1 MKKVWFKSGIMLLM
15 LTLFMSGCTKDDQ
28 NGNVEVQLTDAPF
41 PMSFVASVNMNITKV
56 EVENAE
62 TGEYVTVYEGSGT
75 YNVAALTNGATAEIN
90 VASLPAGTYDKVRVT
105 VDGVN
110 VALTDGRN
118 FDVSAGQSFQ
128 AESNIV
134 PALHV
139 NADGQSSLLID
150 VDLAESFDFELNNW
164 TDIISSVSQI
174 LGIGDFDLD
183 FRAADLSATGT
194 VSGTVTDEN
203 GHVYANATIE
213 LETGTDLDGDGQ
225 ADYIT
230 TISDANGQFKFLGVP
245 AGSYQI
251 KVEAEDGT
259 QLVSDG
265 QITVSAGAEVS
276 VNTFHAE

>member
-203 GHVYANATIE
+203 GHVYANATVE

-276 VNTFHAE
+276 VSTFRAE